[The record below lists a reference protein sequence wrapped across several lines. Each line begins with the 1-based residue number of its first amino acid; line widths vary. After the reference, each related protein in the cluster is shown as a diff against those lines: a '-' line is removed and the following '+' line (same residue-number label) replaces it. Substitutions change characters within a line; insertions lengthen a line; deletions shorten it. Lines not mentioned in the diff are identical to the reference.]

1 MVWRLSIL
9 NLINGNATINEY
21 VAVFYFLADRLGN
34 IFLCTKSKAETLI
47 ELFYKKKNPDRILT
61 RLLGVT

>member
-1 MVWRLSIL
+1 M
-9 NLINGNATINEY
+9 NLINENATINEY

-34 IFLCTKSKAETLI
+34 IFLYTKSKAETLI

>member
-1 MVWRLSIL
+1 MK
-9 NLINGNATINEY
+9 LINGNATINEY

-47 ELFYKKKNPDRILT
+47 ELFYKKRTPIGYPFIRY
-61 RLLGVT
+61 

>member
-1 MVWRLSIL
+1 MK
-9 NLINGNATINEY
+9 LINGNATINEY

-47 ELFYKKKNPDRILT
+47 ELFLKKRRPIGYPFIRY
-61 RLLGVT
+61 